1 MHKRDLRVTA
11 FFSFVDRQSRNP
23 KAVSKISAFVL
34 CIGGR
39 KGDVFMENRKRILA
53 LVEGAVMVAL
63 AFGLD
68 MLSKL
73 IPFLNLPWGGSI
85 TLLSMLPIVVYSI
98 RNGVK
103 SGLMCSFVYSLV
115 QLVVDLPKLGTWGLT
130 PITFTLCALLD
141 YIIAFSVLG
150 LAGLFRNK
158 GMKGWI
164 GGAVCAIFMRYVSHV
179 ISGAA
184 VFAAVGKIW
193 NAIEITNPWLYSMAY
208 NACYML
214 PEMILTTIGAVL
226 LFKTGAVKMILRKQ
240 ESKA

>member
-1 MHKRDLRVTA
+1 
-11 FFSFVDRQSRNP
+11 
-23 KAVSKISAFVL
+23 
-34 CIGGR
+34 
-39 KGDVFMENRKRILA
+39 MENRKKILA

-68 MLSKL
+68 FLSKL
-73 IPFLNLPWGGSI
+73 VPFLTLPWGGSI
-85 TLLSMLPIVVYSI
+85 TSLSMLPIIVYSI

-103 SGLMCSFVYSLV
+103 YGLMCSFVYALV
-115 QLVVDLPKLGTWGLT
+115 QLVVDLAKLGTWGLT
-130 PITFTLCALLD
+130 PVTFTACVLLD

-150 LAGLFRNK
+150 LAGIFRRK

-164 GGAVCAIFMRYVSHV
+164 GGAVGAIFLRYVSHV

-184 VFAAVGKIW
+184 VFASVGKVW
-193 NAIEITNPWLYSMAY
+193 NAIEINNTWLYSMAY

-226 LFKTGAVKMILRKQ
+226 LFKTGAVKMILKKQ
-240 ESKA
+240 EAKA

>member
-1 MHKRDLRVTA
+1 MTRTTA
-11 FFSFVDRQSRNP
+11 CFASVNSKYPKANSKYP
-23 KAVSKISAFVL
+23 KAVQFDPPFLAEEQENDMD
-34 CIGGR
+34 R
-39 KGDVFMENRKRILA
+39 KKTLA

-68 MLSKL
+68 MISKL
-73 IPFLNLPWGGSI
+73 IPFLTLPFGGSI

-103 SGLMCSFVYSLV
+103 YGLMCSFAYSLV
-115 QLVVDLPKLGTWGLT
+115 QLITDLAKLGTWGLT
-130 PITFTLCALLD
+130 PATFIACAALD

-150 LAGLFRNK
+150 LAGIFRGK

-164 GGAVCAIFMRYVSHV
+164 GGTVCAVFLRYASHV

-184 VFAAVGKIW
+184 VFATVGKLWDVID
-193 NAIEITNPWLYSMAY
+193 ITNPWLYSLAY

-226 LFKTGAVKMILRKQ
+226 LFKTGAVKMILKKQ
-240 ESKA
+240 GAAA